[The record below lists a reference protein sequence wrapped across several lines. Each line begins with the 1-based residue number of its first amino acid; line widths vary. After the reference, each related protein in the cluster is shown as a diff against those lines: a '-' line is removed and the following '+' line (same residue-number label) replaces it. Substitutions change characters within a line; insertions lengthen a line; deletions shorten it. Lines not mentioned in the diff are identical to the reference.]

1 METFQFAQILLLKRQ
16 ELHLTQEDIAKYVGV
31 SRAAVSKWEK
41 GLSYPDIT
49 ILPKLATFFNI
60 SIDTLL
66 GYKPQMTK
74 EQIEKLYMDFAQK
87 FATQPF
93 EDVMEQLEQVKNEYY
108 SCYPLLLKIV
118 QLYVNYSKSTE
129 QHEEVLQSAFDLAER
144 VRMHAPQIHLAQEAT
159 AMQGIIHLLKGNPE
173 AVLELLG
180 TEPDLDYGIE
190 QLIITAHTMLG
201 NVGVAKEITQISMF
215 QKLMAFVSL
224 SIESLL
230 IHVDEPIH
238 FEKTVERIEGVFKLY
253 NIPDLQP
260 NAAFVFYLKAA
271 TGYMMLQQ
279 QEKALKLLEKYVN
292 TCEKCVFPLS
302 LKGDDYFYLLNNWIH
317 RHGQVMKNAPR
328 DEQSIKHDLVRE
340 IECNPLF
347 EPLSQKQ
354 EFQQLI
360 GKLKDILLRGGNKD
374 E

>member
-1 METFQFAQILLLKRQ
+1 METFQFAQILFMKRQ

-93 EDVMEQLEQVKNEYY
+93 EDVMKQLEQVKNEYY

-144 VRMHAPQIHLAQEAT
+144 VRMHAPQIHLVQEAT

-180 TEPDLDYGIE
+180 TEPNLDYGIE

-238 FEKTVERIEGVFKLY
+238 FEKTVERIECVFNVY
-253 NIPDLQP
+253 NIPEFQP